1 MTEQPEMTLPP
12 LPAGAKDA
20 ILTFR
25 HQTFAVQPGVSVR
38 DAILQ
43 CNLNPETVLVMRDGT
58 LITDEVIV
66 RVNDRIRLVATV
78 SGG

>member
-1 MTEQPEMTLPP
+1 MTDQPERTSS
-12 LPAGAKDA
+12 ARTKEA
-20 ILTFR
+20 IFTFR
-25 HQTFAVQPGVSVR
+25 HETFTIQPGGSVR

-43 CNLNPETVLVMRDGT
+43 CGLNPETVLAMRDGT

-66 RVNDRIRLVATV
+66 RVGDRIRLVATI